1 MKGETIMQPITG
13 AFLAN
18 IRNIEKNIRAILSQD
33 MPESYIDRPIGYEW
47 CNATTYG
54 GICRNHQDRDPFTG
68 ELHETA
74 LVRYS
79 TRYDITPDIIAHEI
93 LHALLPFR
101 TGHGRLFKQG
111 ARVLEKHGYHVT
123 VYMTDEQMHTLRP
136 KKAAKTPYR
145 YALVM
150 PSGYVVARYKT
161 ACRIV
166 KDAARGGVIIKQTG
180 EPVRVE
186 RICEYD

>member
-1 MKGETIMQPITG
+1 MQPITG
-13 AFLAN
+13 AFLAK
-18 IRNIEKNIRAILSQD
+18 IRNIEKKIRAILRKD
-33 MPESYIDRPIGYEW
+33 MPESYTDRPIGYEW

-54 GICRNHQDRDPFTG
+54 GICRNHRDRDPFTD
-68 ELHETA
+68 ELRETA

-93 LHALLPFR
+93 LHALLPFG

-111 ARVLEKHGYHVT
+111 ARVLEKYGYHVT
-123 VYMTDEQMHTLRP
+123 VYMTYEQIHTLRP

-166 KDAARGGVIIKQTG
+166 KDAARGGVSIKQTG

-186 RICEYD
+186 RNCEYD

>member
-1 MKGETIMQPITG
+1 MKPITG
-13 AFLAN
+13 AFLAK
-18 IRNIEKNIRAILSQD
+18 IRNIEKNIRAILSQ
-33 MPESYIDRPIGYEW
+33 
-47 CNATTYG
+47 
-54 GICRNHQDRDPFTG
+54 DPFTG

-111 ARVLEKHGYHVT
+111 ARVLEKYGYHVT
-123 VYMTDEQMHTLRP
+123 VYMTEAQMHTLRP

-150 PSGYVVARYKT
+150 PSGYVLARF
-161 ACRIV
+161 
-166 KDAARGGVIIKQTG
+166 
-180 EPVRVE
+180 EPLPLIEVG
-186 RICEYD
+186 DS